1 MPTSPLRGGIP
12 RAAFLHPEL
21 GLVGPAPF
29 RRTGGHT
36 GPFGFA
42 YLCGDGV
49 DVGDGGIRSAF
60 DVTPTVAAMLDVCL
74 PAGLDGTSLLAAP
87 LPHPSG

>member
-1 MPTSPLRGGIP
+1 MRLV
-12 RAAFLHPEL
+12 HPEL

-42 YLCGDGV
+42 YLSGEGV

-60 DVTPTVAAMLDVCL
+60 DVTPTVAAMLDVSL
-74 PAGLDGTSLLAAP
+74 PADLDGTSLLAAP
-87 LPHPSG
+87 LPQRNS